1 MKNRDLIPRRRVLGL
16 GVALAGLCAGC
27 AVLPAG
33 STESAASSQTA
44 SGNKAADKV
53 EKAPLEDINSV
64 HLRDNPELYTVYD
77 DSGVVIMYLTVSRG
91 NDSEN
96 TNHSWAEIN
105 HYSVYDYE
113 TMGVPRYQ
121 VNALLQVGDEN
132 GPLPGEL
139 GYAVEAPN
147 ATVQI
152 RGQTSS
158 RNSQKNYK
166 IKLKKNKGSWRGQRT
181 IALNKHMGEGLR
193 FRNKMAYDLIKGID
207 QMMGLRTQFVHLYV
221 KDLTDS
227 SSGVFEDYGLYTQ
240 VEQLNK
246 TALKA
251 HGLDSTGQL
260 YKVNFFEF
268 YRYEDA
274 IKLTTDPTFDQA
286 KFDSYLETKG
296 SSDHSKLI
304 EMLEKL
310 NDESQPMEKLLE
322 TYFDAENIAYW
333 MAFQLLTG
341 NADTQSRNMY
351 LYSP

>member
-1 MKNRDLIPRRRVLGL
+1 MEDKKLIPRRRVLGL

-33 STESAASSQTA
+33 STESTAGAQAAS
-44 SGNKAADKV
+44 GEKATGGV

-77 DSGVVIMYLTVSRG
+77 DSGVVTMYLTVSRG

-113 TMGVPRYQ
+113 AMGVPRYQ

-158 RNSQKNYK
+158 RNDQKTIRSNSRK
-166 IKLKKNKGSWRGQRT
+166 IKAAGAVS
-181 IALNKHMGEGLR
+181 A
-193 FRNKMAYDLIKGID
+193 
-207 QMMGLRTQFVHLYV
+207 
-221 KDLTDS
+221 
-227 SSGVFEDYGLYTQ
+227 
-240 VEQLNK
+240 
-246 TALKA
+246 
-251 HGLDSTGQL
+251 
-260 YKVNFFEF
+260 
-268 YRYEDA
+268 
-274 IKLTTDPTFDQA
+274 P
-286 KFDSYLETKG
+286 
-296 SSDHSKLI
+296 
-304 EMLEKL
+304 
-310 NDESQPMEKLLE
+310 
-322 TYFDAENIAYW
+322 
-333 MAFQLLTG
+333 
-341 NADTQSRNMY
+341 SR
-351 LYSP
+351 